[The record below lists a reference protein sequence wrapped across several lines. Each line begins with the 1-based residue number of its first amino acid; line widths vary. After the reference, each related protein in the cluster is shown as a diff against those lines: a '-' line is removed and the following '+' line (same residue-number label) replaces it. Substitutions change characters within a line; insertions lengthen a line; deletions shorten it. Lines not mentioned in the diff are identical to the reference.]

1 MTLPIILS
9 GPGLYAI
16 IFSFFMDCRPPRGR
30 EIDFFITFFA
40 CAKKV
45 TKESTPREGIPSG
58 SLLLPR
64 GGGTW
69 LYGSVIRHHIVSARR
84 GSIRTPL
91 PRLCKVGWS
100 PVGVAVEF
108 AAGDRGGTRLCATGR
123 EVSGKTRTPC
133 LQGAIGGK
141 KISNLYKHNAA
152 VGNLSG

>member
-1 MTLPIILS
+1 MGYDSDTLRQQGAVGGKEISNKYMLCAAV
-9 GPGLYAI
+9 GLLA
-16 IFSFFMDCRPPRGR
+16 
-30 EIDFFITFFA
+30 
-40 CAKKV
+40 
-45 TKESTPREGIPSG
+45 
-58 SLLLPR
+58 
-64 GGGTW
+64 
-69 LYGSVIRHHIVSARR
+69 
-84 GSIRTPL
+84 
-91 PRLCKVGWS
+91 RLCKVRWS